1 MDSHIEQIFVVAGFK
16 AIDEWVEENP
26 YTSEEYS
33 SKRTYIQEI
42 IDQVFR
48 EYSPY
53 EDFQDCVNLVGQK
66 ESVYIA
72 MEGIVA
78 MADNL
83 FEVRPSHRRY
93 DPVWMFNI
101 GWTLTG
107 TEIIYFDSIAS
118 HLGWG
123 DVIDESDTES
133 ELEELTLGELVERM
147 NARDMH
153 QVVAEVIA
161 SHRPETDDA
170 NKHMENGE
178 WVETI
183 DIDDKLYILKNNE
196 RVYAIGGEIQ
206 VAKLVDGEI
215 IWCDDPVVC
224 G

>member
-1 MDSHIEQIFVVAGFK
+1 MDSHIEQIFVIAGFK
-16 AIDEWVEENP
+16 AIDEWVAENP

-33 SKRTYIQEI
+33 SKRTYIEEI

-48 EYSPY
+48 EYSPFD
-53 EDFQDCVNLVGQK
+53 DFQDCVNFVGRT

-78 MADNL
+78 MADNS

-107 TEIIYFDSIAS
+107 TDIIYFDSIAS
-118 HLGWG
+118 HLGWS
-123 DVIDESDTES
+123 DVIDETDS
-133 ELEELTLGELVERM
+133 EPDLEELESRM
-147 NARDMH
+147 NAMDIH
-153 QVVAEVIA
+153 QVIAEVIA
-161 SHRPETDDA
+161 THCPDDA
-170 NKHMENGE
+170 NRHMENDE

-183 DIDDKLYILKNNE
+183 NIDDEFYILKNNE
-196 RVYAIGGEIQ
+196 RVYAMGGGAQ
-206 VAKLVDGEI
+206 VAKLVEGEI
-215 IWCDDPVVC
+215 IWCNDPVVS